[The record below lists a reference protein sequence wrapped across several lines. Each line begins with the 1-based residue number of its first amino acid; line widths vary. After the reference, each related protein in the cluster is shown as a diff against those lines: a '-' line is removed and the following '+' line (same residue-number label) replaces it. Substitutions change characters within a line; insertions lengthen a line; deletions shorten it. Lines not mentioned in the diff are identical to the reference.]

1 MLLIP
6 AAFMLGLGWYK
17 TAVVLLLL
25 FALGRPVLSMLSEN
39 LLPD

>member
-1 MLLIP
+1 MLLVP

-17 TAVVLLLL
+17 TAALLALL
-25 FALGRPVLSMLSEN
+25 SLLRRPVLGVLGDN